1 MKVEPRHATG
11 QMGRASND
19 PRQYDELAPE
29 WWLPRGV
36 FSMLH
41 WIARAR
47 ASLVPPAPRSGAILV
62 DIGCGGGLLAPHIA
76 PKGYTHVGLDVTLS
90 ALKIAREHG
99 VVPVMGDATKL
110 PFRRGSADV
119 VVAGEILE
127 HVEDLPA
134 SVSEACR
141 TLSTGGTF
149 VVDTIASTWLAK
161 ALVITVAERVPR
173 GAPPGL
179 HDPRL
184 FVDRKLLRRECGR
197 HGVDLR
203 LTGLRP
209 SAWGM
214 LRWALRRQPEAK
226 MVPTW
231 STAVLFQG
239 QGTKVC
245 P

>member
-1 MKVEPRHATG
+1 MTVEPRHATT
-11 QMGRASND
+11 QMGRVRND
-19 PRQYDELAPE
+19 PRQYDELAAE
-29 WWLPRGV
+29 WWRPHGV

-41 WIARAR
+41 WIAMAR
-47 ASLVPPAPRSGAILV
+47 AELVPPAPRVGAVLV
-62 DIGCGGGLLAPHIA
+62 DIGCGGGLLAPYIA
-76 PKGYTHVGLDVTLS
+76 PKGYAHFGLDVTVS
-90 ALKIAREHG
+90 ALKVAREHG
-99 VVPVMGDATKL
+99 VVPVIGDATKL
-110 PFRRGSADV
+110 PFRPGAADV

-141 TLSTGGTF
+141 TLRTGGTL
-149 VVDTIASTWLAK
+149 VLDTIASTWLAK
-161 ALVITVAERVPR
+161 ALVVTVAERLPR

-179 HDPRL
+179 HDARL
-184 FVDRKLLRRECGR
+184 FVDRTLLRQECER
-197 HGVDLR
+197 HGVHLR

-226 MVPTW
+226 MVRTC

-239 QGTKVC
+239 QGTKVR

>member
-1 MKVEPRHATG
+1 MTVDPRHATT
-11 QMGRASND
+11 QMGRVRND
-19 PRQYDELAPE
+19 PRQYDALAPE
-29 WWLPRGV
+29 WWRPRGV

-47 ASLVPPAPRSGAILV
+47 AGLVPPAPRGGAVLV
-62 DIGCGGGLLAPHIA
+62 DIGCGGGLLAPYIA
-76 PKGYTHVGLDVTLS
+76 PKGYAHIGVDVTVS

-99 VVPVMGDATKL
+99 VVPVQGDATKL
-110 PFRRGSADV
+110 PFRPGSADV

-141 TLSTGGTF
+141 TLSAGGTL

-161 ALVITVAERVPR
+161 AAVITVAERVPG

-197 HGVDLR
+197 HGVNLH
-203 LTGLRP
+203 LNGLRP
-209 SAWGM
+209 SAWGV
-214 LRWALRRQPEAK
+214 LCWAIRRRPEAK
-226 MVPTW
+226 MVRTW

-239 QGTKVC
+239 QGTKVG